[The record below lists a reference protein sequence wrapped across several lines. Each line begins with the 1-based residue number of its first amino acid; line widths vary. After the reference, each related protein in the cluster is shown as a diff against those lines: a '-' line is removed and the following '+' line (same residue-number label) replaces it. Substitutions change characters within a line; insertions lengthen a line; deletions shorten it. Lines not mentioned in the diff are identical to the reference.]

1 MIYSIVQNGLA
12 IPESIPS
19 LMSSTVGIIMNSD
32 AIILES
38 DRFVAEAIT
47 LTKERNQR
55 SVLASH
61 KGEVVGLVSKTD
73 ILYKIIAEGRNPSKV
88 RLREIMTSPV
98 LAVDPRTT
106 VREALSIM
114 NKRNVRQ
121 LMVHAYSAVLGI
133 VSREEVSRM
142 VEKIALSM
150 EGTALEGTPVC
161 IIDQTTITYVR
172 DTSRAKLTCP
182 YCESPFDTK
191 EGLSKHIDRL
201 HGESG
206 VLEGDVRRMFE

>member
-1 MIYSIVQNGLA
+1 MKEGLT

-19 LMSSTVGIIMNSD
+19 LLSSNVGVIMNSD

-38 DRFVAEAIT
+38 DRFVDEAIS
-47 LTKERNQR
+47 LLKERNQR

-73 ILYKIIAEGRNPSKV
+73 ILYKIIAEGRNPGKV

-98 LAVDPRTT
+98 LAVDPHTT
-106 VREALSIM
+106 VKEALTIM

-133 VSREEVSRM
+133 VSREDVSRM

-150 EGTALEGTPVC
+150 EGAALEGTPVC
-161 IIDQTTITYVR
+161 IIDQKTISYVK
-172 DTSRAKLTCP
+172 DMSRAKLTCP
-182 YCESPFDTK
+182 YCGSPFDTK

-206 VLEGDVRRMFE
+206 ILEGDVRRMFE

>member
-1 MIYSIVQNGLA
+1 VQNGLA

-98 LAVDPRTT
+98 LAVGPHTT

-142 VEKIALSM
+142 VEKIALAM
-150 EGTALEGTPVC
+150 EGTALEGTPMC
-161 IIDQTTITYVR
+161 IIDQKTITYVR

-206 VLEGDVRRMFE
+206 VLEGDVRHMFE

>member
-1 MIYSIVQNGLA
+1 VKEGLT

-19 LMSSTVGIIMNSD
+19 LLSSNVGVIMNSD

-38 DRFVAEAIT
+38 DRFVDEAIS
-47 LTKERNQR
+47 LLKERNQR

-73 ILYKIIAEGRNPSKV
+73 ILYKIIAEGRNPGKV

-98 LAVDPRTT
+98 LAVDPHTT
-106 VREALSIM
+106 VKEALTIM

-133 VSREEVSRM
+133 VSREDVSRM

-150 EGTALEGTPVC
+150 EGAALEGTPVC
-161 IIDQTTITYVR
+161 IIDQKTISYVK
-172 DTSRAKLTCP
+172 DMSRAKLTCP
-182 YCESPFDTK
+182 YCGSPFDTK

-206 VLEGDVRRMFE
+206 ILEGDVRRMFE

>member
-1 MIYSIVQNGLA
+1 MIYSSVKEGLT

-19 LMSSTVGIIMNSD
+19 LMSSIVGVIMNSD
-32 AIILES
+32 AIIMES
-38 DRFVAEAIT
+38 DRFVDEAIT
-47 LTKERNQR
+47 MMKERNQR

-73 ILYKIIAEGRNPSKV
+73 ILYKIISEGRNPGKV

-98 LAVDPRTT
+98 MAVDPHTT
-106 VREALSIM
+106 VKEALTIM

-133 VSREEVSRM
+133 VSREDVSRM

-150 EGTALEGTPVC
+150 EGAALEGTPVC
-161 IIDQTTITYVR
+161 IIDQKTITYVK
-172 DTSRAKLTCP
+172 DTSKAKLTCP
-182 YCESPFDTK
+182 YCGSPFDTK

-206 VLEGDVRRMFE
+206 ILEGDMRRMFE

>member
-38 DRFVAEAIT
+38 DRFVSEAIT

-161 IIDQTTITYVR
+161 IIDQKTITYVR

>member
-1 MIYSIVQNGLA
+1 MIYSSVKEGLT

-19 LMSSTVGIIMNSD
+19 LMSSIVGVIMNSD
-32 AIILES
+32 AIVMES
-38 DRFVAEAIT
+38 DRFVDEAIT
-47 LTKERNQR
+47 MMKERNQR

-73 ILYKIIAEGRNPSKV
+73 ILYKIISEGRNPGKV

-98 LAVDPRTT
+98 MAVDPHTT
-106 VREALSIM
+106 VKEALTIM

-133 VSREEVSRM
+133 VSREDVSRM

-150 EGTALEGTPVC
+150 EGAALEGTPVC
-161 IIDQTTITYVR
+161 IIDQKTITYVK
-172 DTSRAKLTCP
+172 DTSKAKLTCP
-182 YCESPFDTK
+182 YCGSPFDTK

-206 VLEGDVRRMFE
+206 ILEGDMRRMFE